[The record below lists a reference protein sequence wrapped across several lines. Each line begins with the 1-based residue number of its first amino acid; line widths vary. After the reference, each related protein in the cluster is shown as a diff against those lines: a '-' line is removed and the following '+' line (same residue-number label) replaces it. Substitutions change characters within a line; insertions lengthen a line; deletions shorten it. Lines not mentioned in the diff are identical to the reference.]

1 MSSDCSL
8 ATHLPIM
15 ILVVFPLLLMAFLKP
30 MFALALTTHGYPGAN
45 GAEQV
50 VPGEAVINGFYI
62 VGMTSFAF
70 FVEHGWNTWDRLR
83 ASRRHFAR
91 DNRRARRCLSSPYRF
106 RSSSLSLPSASPLS
120 PGQPRA
126 VGRPVPL
133 VVAFAICLVTLGIM
147 ITSVCHTI
155 QQVSALAFGGL
166 VLFGALG
173 GALVPLEVLPGWAHA
188 VAPVTPTYWVMRGFG
203 SVILDWAQRLG
214 DRPSLRD
221 THRDEPCLCW
231 RVTPSV
237 PLHGCETRLLGMRSV
252 AYWCCTVTSARSQ
265 SLGSRAV
272 RQISSGLAGSA
283 RS

>member
-1 MSSDCSL
+1 VSYRRTRAILFHEIRLLTRDP
-8 ATHLPIM
+8 LPIM
-15 ILVVFPLLLMAFLKP
+15 ILVVFPLLLIGFLKP
-30 MFALALTTHGYPGAN
+30 MFALALTTHGFPGAN

-83 ASRRHFAR
+83 ASSAT
-91 DNRRARRCLSSPYRF
+91 SPEII
-106 RSSSLSLPSASPLS
+106 SGKALPFLAVSASQFLIVFAISIPLFHLDS
-120 PGQPRA
+120 RGPLA
-126 VGRPVPL
+126 ALIPL

-188 VAPVTPTYWVMRGFG
+188 IAPATPTYWVMRGFG
-203 SVILDWAQRLG
+203 SVILSGHSVSAIVLPCVILIG
-214 DRPSLRD
+214 MSLAFVAVSLHRFRFTD
-221 THRDEPCLCW
+221 TK
-231 RVTPSV
+231 
-237 PLHGCETRLLGMRSV
+237 
-252 AYWCCTVTSARSQ
+252 
-265 SLGSRAV
+265 RAF
-272 RQISSGLAGSA
+272 
-283 RS
+283 

>member
-1 MSSDCSL
+1 MSRRRTGAILVHQLRLLSRDP
-8 ATHLPIM
+8 LPIM
-15 ILVVFPLLLMAFLKP
+15 ILVVFPLLLIGFLKP

-83 ASRRHFAR
+83 ASDA
-91 DNRRARRCLSSPYRF
+91 
-106 RSSSLSLPSASPLS
+106 SSLEIVTSKALPFLAVSVAQFLIIFAIGIPLFHLHSHGPLS
-120 PGQPRA
+120 A
-126 VGRPVPL
+126 LVPL

-147 ITSVCHTI
+147 ITSVCHTV

-188 VAPVTPTYWVMRGFG
+188 VAPATPTYWVMRGFG
-203 SVILDWAQRLG
+203 SVILSGHSFPAIVLPCLILIG
-214 DRPSLRD
+214 MSLAFAAVSLRRFRFTD
-221 THRDEPCLCW
+221 SK
-231 RVTPSV
+231 VSF
-237 PLHGCETRLLGMRSV
+237 
-252 AYWCCTVTSARSQ
+252 
-265 SLGSRAV
+265 
-272 RQISSGLAGSA
+272 
-283 RS
+283 